1 MRAANR
7 TVKASHG
14 IGGGEI
20 RKSQKACES
29 STLSARTMFCSGV
42 ELSSPTSICVIT
54 SWYGMT
60 ISMPAS
66 NAPEDRENSSYAHK
80 QDIGAATRR
89 SPKGTGLPPS

>member
-1 MRAANR
+1 MQAANR

-42 ELSSPTSICVIT
+42 ELL
-54 SWYGMT
+54 
-60 ISMPAS
+60 
-66 NAPEDRENSSYAHK
+66 APEIYQACYRT
-80 QDIGAATRR
+80 Q
-89 SPKGTGLPPS
+89 L